1 MLRSFR
7 RIRAAVE
14 EKIMKRLFG
23 VILACTLFAVPALA
37 AKNSQTVTIPTAVQV
52 GSTVLPAGDYKVSWT
67 GSGDSAQVT
76 IAKKGVAPVTV
87 PAKVVEQKNNH
98 NGVSTGTQD
107 GKAVLQTVLLPDVKL
122 VL

>member
-1 MLRSFR
+1 M
-7 RIRAAVE
+7 ICEADE

-23 VILACTLFAVPALA
+23 VILGCTLLAVPALA

-87 PAKVVEQKNNH
+87 PAKVVEQKNDH
-98 NGVSTGTQD
+98 SGVSTGAQD
-107 GKAVLQTVLLPDVKL
+107 GKAVLQTILLNDVKL